1 MAAAG
6 SGPDLASSA
15 YRTRF
20 ICVLFLVATFNFADR
35 SVFAATAQT
44 IKADLG
50 LDDGQLGLLQG
61 LVFASLYS
69 VLGLP
74 VGWLAERVNRVRI
87 IAVSVGVW
95 STMTLLCGRV
105 HSFPQIFLARA
116 GVGVG
121 EAGYM
126 APTNSLAADL
136 FPPQRRAT
144 AMALIMLGSPAGSL
158 LGALSGGWFAE
169 NGSWRDAF
177 VAMAIPGLLL
187 AIVVPLVLREPARG
201 LVEGGQAAGVRAA
214 GFMEVLRHIWA
225 TPALRWVMI
234 AGTLAQFG
242 MTAISQFMAPFLAR
256 THQLAPGR
264 AATVFGLI
272 SAASLTLGLLLGAL
286 GTDRAGRHDRRW
298 SAWGP
303 AIGLA
308 CAAPLY
314 MLAFNQRTLSGTVI
328 LLLTAGMALLCYY
341 GPALGMIQNMVGPR
355 MCATAAAVYAVSYGL
370 LGLGLGPTFAGYL
383 SEGLARRSFAAG
395 SFTAGSF
402 AELCRGGRAAAG
414 APSDLVQ
421 ACARASAEGLQGSLT
436 AIMVVFL
443 LAALAFLLAARTYR
457 DDIHLRCTP

>member
-1 MAAAG
+1 
-6 SGPDLASSA
+6 
-15 YRTRF
+15 
-20 ICVLFLVATFNFADR
+20 
-35 SVFAATAQT
+35 
-44 IKADLG
+44 
-50 LDDGQLGLLQG
+50 
-61 LVFASLYS
+61 

-201 LVEGGQAAGVRAA
+201 LVEGGQAAGVPAA

-286 GTDRAGRHDRRW
+286 GTDRAGHVSPLVGLGSGDRAGVRGPPVHAGLQPAHAERYGDPAAHRRNGAAVLLRSGARHD
-298 SAWGP
+298 
-303 AIGLA
+303 
-308 CAAPLY
+308 
-314 MLAFNQRTLSGTVI
+314 
-328 LLLTAGMALLCYY
+328 
-341 GPALGMIQNMVGPR
+341 QNMVGR
-355 MCATAAAVYAVSYGL
+355 AYAARR
-370 LGLGLGPTFAGYL
+370 GLGFRTRLGPAFAGYL
-383 SEGLARRSFAAG
+383 AR
-395 SFTAGSF
+395 
-402 AELCRGGRAAAG
+402 AG
-414 APSDLVQ
+414 APARRQDFAARLCRAVPGRPRRRGHRASR
-421 ACARASAEGLQGSLT
+421 AGCARASAEACGIPPPSWSCSCWRHS
-436 AIMVVFL
+436 IHWRR
-443 LAALAFLLAARTYR
+443 ALS
-457 DDIHLRCTP
+457 